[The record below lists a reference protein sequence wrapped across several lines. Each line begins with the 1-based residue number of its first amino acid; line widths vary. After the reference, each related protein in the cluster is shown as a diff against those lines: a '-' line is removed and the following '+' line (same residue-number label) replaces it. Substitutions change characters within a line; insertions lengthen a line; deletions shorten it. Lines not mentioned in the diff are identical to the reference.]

1 MVERA
6 VITLYLA
13 NWQKRMIMDYVKD
26 LKPFNKIKV
35 SIEDKK
41 KWVMYIQPP
50 ELVVK
55 GSWNLYLTDEQI
67 VKVTE
72 VLGLKTKIAALNI
85 SPEVLKSKAVA
96 FE

>member
-1 MVERA
+1 MVDRK

-13 NWQKRMIMDYVKD
+13 SWQKRMIMDYVKD
-26 LKPFNKIKV
+26 VKAPNRIKV
-35 SIEDKK
+35 HIEDIKQ
-41 KWVMYIQPP
+41 WVMYRQPT

-85 SPEVLKSKAVA
+85 SPETLKSKTVA